1 MRDDRRVEIIEKM
14 LALDP
19 SGEKPLSEGEIS
31 KDMYYGVQVSAK
43 EKKEVFRG
51 DLRSLEIAGLI
62 TFENWSN
69 ILPIMP
75 PGPLVIIL
83 RMYGVALST
92 DDNVAMIASHLG
104 VCND

>member
-62 TFENWSN
+62 TFEQ
-69 ILPIMP
+69 
-75 PGPLVIIL
+75 
-83 RMYGVALST
+83 YTALSEKMPIGF
-92 DDNVAMIASHLG
+92 AP
-104 VCND
+104 CN